1 MILAR
6 APLRIS
12 FFGGG
17 SDIPSFYKAGIG
29 GVVSMA
35 IDKYMHVAINTP
47 EHNVY
52 KIVYSQIETTNSI
65 EDIKHN
71 IVRETLKKLTNPGKF
86 EMSVFADVPSKG
98 TGLGSSSSLC
108 VALIRAMEKQ
118 LCKFH
123 TKHEIAELASD
134 IEINKCG
141 EPIGKQDQYA
151 AAFGGLNQ
159 YIFEPNGTTVIPIN
173 ASYETISTLTHK
185 GLLFYTGTQ
194 RKASDILKHQFDNPE
209 ANHWTRETV
218 SMSHKAR
225 FLLEQGDV
233 DSFIKMLDAGWEIK
247 KLINPYVSN
256 SEIDDAYK
264 EAKKLGVVG
273 GKVLGAGGG
282 GYLLLY
288 PDLNHHNPSI
298 IIEAMRL
305 RGFKYFSF
313 NMDTEGAK
321 VVYNG
326 TKF

>member
-17 SDIPSFYKAGIG
+17 SDIPSYYNAGIG
-29 GVVSMA
+29 SVVSMA
-35 IDKYMHVAINTP
+35 IDKYMHVAVNTP
-47 EHNVY
+47 EHQIY
-52 KIVYSQIETTNSI
+52 KIVYSQIETTDNV
-65 EDIKHN
+65 DLIKHN
-71 IVRETLKKLTNPGKF
+71 IVRETLKALSNPGKF
-86 EMSVFADVPSKG
+86 EMSVFADIPSKG

-108 VALIRAMEKQ
+108 VALIRGMEKQ
-118 LCKFH
+118 LHKHF
-123 TKHEIAELASD
+123 TKHEVAELASN
-134 IEINKCG
+134 IEINRCK

-151 AAFGGLNQ
+151 AAFGGLNH
-159 YIFEPNGTTVIPIN
+159 YIFEPNGVTVIPIN
-173 ASYETISTLTHK
+173 ASFDTISKLTNH
-185 GLLFYTGTQ
+185 GLLFYTGMQ

-209 ANHWTRETV
+209 SSHWTREMV
-218 SMSHKAR
+218 GMAHKAR

-233 DSFIKMLDAGWEIK
+233 DSFIKMLDNAWEIK
-247 KLINPYVSN
+247 KVINPYVSN
-256 SEIDDAYK
+256 SELDDAYN

-288 PDLNHHNPSI
+288 PKLDHPNPAI
-298 IIEAMRL
+298 IIEAMRA
-305 RGFKYFSF
+305 RGYKYFSF

-321 VVYNG
+321 VVYND